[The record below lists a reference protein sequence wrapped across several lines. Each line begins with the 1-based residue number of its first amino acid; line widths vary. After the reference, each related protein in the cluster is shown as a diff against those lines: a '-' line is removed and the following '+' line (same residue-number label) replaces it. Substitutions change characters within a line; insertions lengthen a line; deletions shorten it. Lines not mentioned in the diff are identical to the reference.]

1 MPRKLEWF
9 KKNAP
14 RASAR
19 RRPFWFILTT
29 MTLFQTVSGAANT
42 LVRPL
47 MRMPG
52 LGSLLGRGL
61 ATVTYTGRKSGRRI
75 SLPVAF
81 SRRGD
86 VVTVTVVA
94 PSQKSWWRN
103 FRPDPAPVT
112 LDIAGVEH
120 RGTAQATESTT
131 GAVTVTITLES

>member
-1 MPRKLEWF
+1 
-9 KKNAP
+9 
-14 RASAR
+14 
-19 RRPFWFILTT
+19 

-75 SLPVAF
+75 SLPVAY